1 MMKYELKKKLELAK
15 SCGQSKLGTST
26 FMLFKACLQI
36 HLANSEKKLEKY
48 AFLRTI
54 FGKL

>member
-1 MMKYELKKKLELAK
+1 MKYELKKKLELAK